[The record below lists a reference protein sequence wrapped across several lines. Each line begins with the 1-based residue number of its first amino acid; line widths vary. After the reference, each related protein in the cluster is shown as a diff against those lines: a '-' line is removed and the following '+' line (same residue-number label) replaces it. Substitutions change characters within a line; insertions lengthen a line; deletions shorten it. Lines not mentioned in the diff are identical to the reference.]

1 MINEKSVKY
10 YTIEEISI
18 FLGIT
23 IKSTRNRLSKLK
35 LKKCK
40 TQGPRGNVL
49 YSEEQ
54 LKIISDNNVIYSKS
68 LEQLITKTTK
78 IKVEVVYYIYESKLN
93 LE

>member
-1 MINEKSVKY
+1 MINEKSIKY

-40 TQGPRGNVL
+40 TQGPRGHVL